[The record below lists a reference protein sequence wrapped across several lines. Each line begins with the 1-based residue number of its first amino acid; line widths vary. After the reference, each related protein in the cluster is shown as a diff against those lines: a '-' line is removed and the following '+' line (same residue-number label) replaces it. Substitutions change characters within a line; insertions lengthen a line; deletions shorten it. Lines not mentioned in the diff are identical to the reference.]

1 MVNYPPEFD
10 PEVAHM
16 PRRGVGA
23 VLSALASRLGID
35 VYDPVVAAEQSGLP
49 SQPRVGQVSS
59 SAQRKDEPG
68 ALSDIGEW

>member
-1 MVNYPPEFD
+1 MPNYPPELD
-10 PEVAHM
+10 PTVARPSDRARPEV
-16 PRRGVGA
+16 
-23 VLSALASRLGID
+23 LLALAARIGVD

-49 SQPRVGQVSS
+49 SQPRAGSVTP